1 MSNQNK
7 TKRSTPLGKSHVDD
21 AVSALQKVDALRA
34 NSKPRVANKVVIKHQ
49 LLKAISM
56 WITENKFT
64 QSQAAQILR
73 ISSSLLADLLDQ
85 RTDKCSVD
93 TLIEMVL
100 RTGKVIQLSISAAS
114 PPSEK

>member
-1 MSNQNK
+1 MSHQNK
-7 TKRSTPLGKSHVDD
+7 TKRNTPLGKNHVDD
-21 AVSALQKVDALRA
+21 AVSALQKVDELQA
-34 NSKPRVANKVVIKHQ
+34 NSKPRVANKVAIKHQ
-49 LLKAISM
+49 LLKAISL
-56 WITENKFT
+56 WITENRFT

-100 RTGKVIQLSISAAS
+100 RTGKTIQLSISATSQA
-114 PPSEK
+114 PEK